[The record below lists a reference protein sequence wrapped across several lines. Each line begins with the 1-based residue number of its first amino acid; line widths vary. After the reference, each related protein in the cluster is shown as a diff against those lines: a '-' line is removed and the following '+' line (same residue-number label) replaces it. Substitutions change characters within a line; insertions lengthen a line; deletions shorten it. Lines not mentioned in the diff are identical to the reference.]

1 MKLIGAI
8 LLALVGVTSFALTS
22 QVADKKL
29 VSAKLLG
36 FPYQVALN
44 RRLVCYVGESK
55 YLVRESVYKLDE
67 VYFTSENLEKLF
79 RWESNGKLEQELA
92 ILVVSSEAD
101 LEIANPSL
109 RASHINNLAFNPVDS
124 RMLAQYYRAYGD
136 EVFWFSG
143 SDTQNTTR
151 IVVLS
156 GKNPYNNPSL
166 FFSFIVV
173 RNNVIADQ
181 TEVECVRRD
190 ISILLRPCDFSTANL
205 IELFKWLAEH
215 FPQPTE
221 LIVTALPDH
230 NRMENSL
237 RDELGRYGAILMRL
251 MAGTDLSKCPVV
263 QGSSIREQSVTYY
276 RNAKGS
282 YFYHY
287 RSIGPSRPTRV
298 EVPLAN

>member
-8 LLALVGVTSFALTS
+8 LLAIVGVTSLALTS
-22 QVADKKL
+22 QVADKRV
-29 VSAKLLG
+29 VSAQLLG
-36 FPYQVALN
+36 FPYQVAVA

-67 VYFTSENLEKLF
+67 VHFTTENLKTLF
-79 RWESNGKLEQELA
+79 RWESDGTLEQELA
-92 ILVVSSEAD
+92 MLVVSSEAD
-101 LEIANPSL
+101 LEIAIPSL
-109 RASHINNLAFNPVDS
+109 RASHISNLASNPIDS

-143 SDTQNTTR
+143 SDTTNAAR

-156 GKNPYNNPSL
+156 GKDPYNNPDL
-166 FFSFIVV
+166 SFPHIVV

-181 TEVECVRRD
+181 TEVECARRD
-190 ISILLRPCDFSTANL
+190 MGVLLRPCDFSIANL
-205 IELFKWLAEH
+205 SNLFKWLAEH

-221 LIVTALPDH
+221 LVVTVLPDH
-230 NRMENSL
+230 TRMERSL
-237 RDELGRYGAILMRL
+237 NEELGRYGAFLMRL
-251 MAGTDLSKCPVV
+251 MAGTDLLKCPVV
-263 QGSSIREQSVTYY
+263 QGSSIQEQTVIYY
-276 RNAKGS
+276 RNTKGS

-287 RSIGPSRPTRV
+287 RSIGPSSPTRV